1 MKNKSK
7 KNNFRAYITLIIL
20 AAGILIT
27 AVTETATAKSLYII
41 ADINADPTPIRAYHI
56 RMDGTLH
63 FQAEYSVPNYGFG
76 AIGLAVDT
84 NSKSLFVTY
93 ENSNVIQL
101 INATTMTDIGTTT
114 APSAID
120 LAGIR
125 YDHDKG
131 LLYSVGRDTRRLYVY
146 DWDAST
152 ATLTLVPGAPFT
164 LREITTAYGI
174 ALDEINDLL
183 YVADLSQT
191 IHVYRTSDW
200 SLAESFEVRRTAIS
214 IAVDP
219 IRGSLYYGGGWVENY
234 YLTKYN
240 LKLHHYETEVQM
252 GPNFGVMGIGVDLD
266 TGLIF
271 VGTGINNKPGGDSLR
286 VYDPSLNQIDIITDI
301 KNPTGLVVPIED
313 VSYNPLNL
321 NKNSADGAADEVEYV
336 EIGGTVTYNICF
348 DNINNDYTVNN
359 LSIVDTLPNEV
370 SFIKADGDGIHGH
383 YDPNAHTYRWSYPP
397 LPPGSPRDCLN
408 LVVKVNEDT
417 APDKII
423 TNYVTI
429 DSDETGPTTVSFDV
443 ITKSTRYN
451 PLNLSKEIIGGDIE
465 YSADST
471 IGHVGPGGTIIYDI
485 CFDNINN
492 DYTVNNISIVDTLP
506 SEVSFI
512 SADSDGMLG
521 EYDPIAHTYKWSYP
535 SLPPGFPGDCL
546 NLVVQVNE
554 DTAPDKI
561 ITNYVTIDSDETG
574 PSNAS
579 VDVVTKAIPY
589 NPLNLS
595 KEIIGDN
602 IEYSAESNI
611 WYVGVG
617 DTIIYDICFDNIN
630 NDYPVNNIS
639 IVDTLPKEVSF
650 IMADGD
656 GTFGQYDPITHTY
669 KWSYSSLPPG
679 FTGDCLTLMVQVK
692 EGIDPDTI
700 ITNSVTID
708 SDETGST
715 TVIVD
720 VVTNKRPLEAALSIL
735 PNMLRRNGSYKSVQ
749 AIVGLPQGIG
759 TQDIKEEPLI
769 LNPGRIEA
777 SSQLILGTADRAEVR
792 AWFNTAQ
799 LMNAV
804 PGYGEVKVRVIGKL
818 KSGQTFSGE
827 EIIYITRFT
836 GN

>member
-7 KNNFRAYITLIIL
+7 KNNFKADIILIIL

-56 RMDGTLH
+56 RTDGTLR

-76 AIGLAVDT
+76 AIGLAIDT

-131 LLYSVGRDTRRLYVY
+131 LLYSVGRDTHRLYVY
-146 DWDAST
+146 NWEAST
-152 ATLTLVPGAPFT
+152 ATLSLVPGAPFT

-183 YVADLSQT
+183 YVADLSKT

-200 SLAESFEVRRTAIS
+200 SLCETIEVRRTAIG

-219 IRGSLYYGGGWVENY
+219 IRGFVYYGGGWVENY
-234 YLTKYN
+234 YLSQYN
-240 LKLHHYETEVQM
+240 LRTHHETEVQM
-252 GPNFGVMGIGVDLD
+252 GPNFGVMGIVVDLD

-271 VGTGINNKPGGDSLR
+271 VDTGINNKPGGDSLR
-286 VYDPSLNQIDIITDI
+286 VYDTSLKQIDIITDI
-301 KNPTGLVVPIED
+301 NNPTGLVVPIED

-321 NKNSADGAADEVEYV
+321 NKNSADGVADEVEYV
-336 EIGGTVTYNICF
+336 DIGGTVTYNICF

-370 SFIKADGDGIHGH
+370 SFIKADGDGIYGH
-383 YDPNAHTYRWSYPP
+383 YDPNAHTYRWSYPS
-397 LPPGSPRDCLN
+397 LPPGSPGDCFTLM
-408 LVVKVNEDT
+408 VQVKEDT

-429 DSDETGPTTVSFDV
+429 NSDETGPSNASFDV

-465 YSADST
+465 YSADSN
-471 IGHVGPGGTIIYDI
+471 IGHVSPGGTIIYDI

-492 DYTVNNISIVDTLP
+492 DYTVNNISVVDTLP

-512 SADSDGMLG
+512 SADGDGTFG
-521 EYDPIAHTYKWSYP
+521 QYNPIAHTYKWSYS
-535 SLPPGFPGDCL
+535 SLPPGSPGDCL

-554 DTAPDKI
+554 SVAPDKI
-561 ITNYVTIDSDETG
+561 ITNFVTIKSDETG

-579 VDVVTKAIPY
+579 VDVITKAILY

-595 KEIIGDN
+595 KEVIGDN
-602 IEYSAESNI
+602 IEYSSESNI

-617 DTIIYDICFDNIN
+617 DTIIYNICFDNIN
-630 NDYPVNNIS
+630 NYYPVNNIS

-650 IMADGD
+650 IKADGD
-656 GTFGQYDPITHTY
+656 GIYGHYDPNAHTY
-669 KWSYSSLPPG
+669 KWSYPSLPPG
-679 FTGDCLTLMVQVK
+679 SPGDCFTLMVQVK
-692 EGIDPDTI
+692 EGTAPDMT
-700 ITNSVTID
+700 ITNFVTID
-708 SDETGST
+708 SDETGPT
-715 TVIVD
+715 TVIID
-720 VVTNKRPLEAALSIL
+720 VVTNKRPLEAALSVL
-735 PNMLRRNGSYKSVQ
+735 PNMLRRNGCYKSVL

-759 TQDIKEEPLI
+759 TQDIKDEPLI
-769 LNPGRIEA
+769 LNPGNIEA
-777 SSQLILGTADRAEVR
+777 SSQFVLGTADRAEVR
-792 AWFNTAQ
+792 AWFDTAQ

-804 PGYGEVKVRVIGKL
+804 PGYGEVKVKVIGKL

-827 EIIYITRFT
+827 EFIYITRFT

>member
-1 MKNKSK
+1 MKNQSN
-7 KNNFRAYITLIIL
+7 KNNFRTTIILFIL

-56 RMDGTLH
+56 KTDGTLR

-76 AIGLAVDT
+76 AIGLAIDT

-131 LLYSVGRDTRRLYVY
+131 LLYSVGRDTPRLYVY
-146 DWDAST
+146 DWEPST

-164 LREITTAYGI
+164 LAGVTTAYGI

-191 IHVYRTSDW
+191 IHVYHTSDW

-219 IRGSLYYGGGWVENY
+219 IRGFLYYGGGWVENY
-234 YLTKYN
+234 HLTKYN
-240 LKLHHYETEVQM
+240 LTLHHYETEVQM
-252 GPNFGVMGIGVDLD
+252 GPNFGVMGLGVDLD

-286 VYDPSLNQIDIITDI
+286 VYDPSLKQIEIITDI

-313 VSYNPLNL
+313 VGYNPLNL
-321 NKNSADGAADEVEYV
+321 NKNSADGSADEVEYV
-336 EIGGTVTYNICF
+336 EIGGTVNYNICF
-348 DNINNDYTVNN
+348 DNINNDYTINN
-359 LSIVDTLPNEV
+359 LSIVDALPKEV
-370 SFIKADGDGIHGH
+370 SFIKADGDGIYGH
-383 YDPNAHTYRWSYPP
+383 YDTNTHTYEWSYPS

-408 LVVKVNEDT
+408 LLVKVNEDT

-429 DSDETGPTTVSFDV
+429 DSDETGPTTVSYDV
-443 ITKSTRYN
+443 ITKSTRFN
-451 PLNLSKEIIGGDIE
+451 PLNLSKEVIGGDVE
-465 YSADST
+465 YSGEST
-471 IGHVGPGGTIIYDI
+471 IGQVGPGGTIIYDI

-492 DYTVNNISIVDTLP
+492 DYTVNNLSIVDTLP
-506 SEVSFI
+506 SEVNFI

-535 SLPPGFPGDCL
+535 SLSPGFPGDCL

-554 DTAPDKI
+554 DVAPDKI
-561 ITNYVTIDSDETG
+561 ITNFVTIKSDETG
-574 PSNAS
+574 PSNVS
-579 VDVVTKAIPY
+579 VDVITKALPY
-589 NPLNLS
+589 NPLNLT

-611 WYVGVG
+611 WYVGAG

-630 NDYPVNNIS
+630 NDSPVNNIS

-669 KWSYSSLPPG
+669 KWSYSSLPAG
-679 FTGDCLTLMVQVK
+679 FPGDCLTLMVQVK

-708 SDETGST
+708 SDETGPT

-735 PNMLRRNGSYKSVQ
+735 PNMLRRNGTYKSVQ

-759 TQDIKEEPLI
+759 TQDIKDEPLI

-777 SSQLILGTADRAEVR
+777 SSQLILGTADRAEIR

-818 KSGQTFSGE
+818 KSGQSFSGE

-836 GN
+836 GP